1 MGFKR
6 LWFGLYRVFSEA
18 LQRVVQCL
26 RCGTPRMKNGS
37 RTFLGLL
44 VDLLTLTSLGLPWIG
59 KLAVGKSPSTVI
71 RYTKGGIGIGD
82 LQSGELISAESLRL
96 QPLPIGP

>member
-1 MGFKR
+1 MMGFKR
-6 LWFGLYRVFSEA
+6 LWFRLYRVFSEA

-44 VDLLTLTSLGLPWIG
+44 VDLPTLTSLGLPWIG
-59 KLAVGKSPSTVI
+59 KLTVGKSLSTVI
-71 RYTKGGIGIGD
+71 RYPKGGLALVICN
-82 LQSGELISAESLRL
+82 QVSS
-96 QPLPIGP
+96 